1 MKSIVFALLIPC
13 GSIPSALAG
22 TLMAMG
28 RCKQRYHRAL
38 FLGWLLPAVGVLNV
52 MLIFIAIWP
61 ADELA
66 ELKKSTNCPTL
77 GFSRCV
83 CSLLSPFAHATLTT
97 LTAAALALAALTAAA
112 LALAALTAASTALAA
127 LAALTAA
134 AIVLPLSRHAGFQQ
148 QLGEAL
154 IEYGIDGAKDELGTA
169 EERAE
174 QGLSPGF
181 MPQVEQRQAT
191 GFEPYTFPV
200 NHKEIA
206 VPRTMTTAEL
216 HRKGVT
222 TNMRCARCYA
232 VAVRDGETTWRHGD
246 GKGGPRYVDGDNV
259 PQSVRKMPNGDNVPA
274 LRARCVCARHAFR
287 WSWMMGSHILVHGI
301 TRLSPCVLAAL

>member
-1 MKSIVFALLIPC
+1 
-13 GSIPSALAG
+13 
-22 TLMAMG
+22 MAMG

-112 LALAALTAASTALAA
+112 LALAALTAAATAT
-127 LAALTAA
+127 AALTAA
-134 AIVLPLSRHAGFQQ
+134 AMVLSPSLHAGFQQ

-200 NHKEIA
+200 NHNDYSRAPSEGSDHKHA
-206 VPRTMTTAEL
+206 LCTLLCR
-216 HRKGVT
+216 G
-222 TNMRCARCYA
+222 CARWRDDMAPWRWEGRTA
-232 VAVRDGETTWRHGD
+232 V
-246 GKGGPRYVDGDNV
+246 
-259 PQSVRKMPNGDNVPA
+259 
-274 LRARCVCARHAFR
+274 C
-287 WSWMMGSHILVHGI
+287 
-301 TRLSPCVLAAL
+301 